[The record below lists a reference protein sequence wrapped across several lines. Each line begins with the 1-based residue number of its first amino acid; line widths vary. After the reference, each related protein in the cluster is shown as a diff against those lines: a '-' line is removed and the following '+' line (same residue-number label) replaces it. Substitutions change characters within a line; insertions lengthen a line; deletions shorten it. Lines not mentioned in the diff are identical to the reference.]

1 MRRRDPD
8 NPSLETIRQLLA
20 RTDKFEKKVALLGR
34 RYAIQTVRP
43 IGSLHTYYP
52 GQRSELDYT
61 KFGLYLYP
69 TENWN
74 EPQVYVNGF
83 GIDHCS
89 AVCKGYTIL
98 TAPAARDAIRL
109 YRNCVLPKSL
119 WLPDALKSK
128 ANAWDVFGIEEL
140 IAIDNGMDL
149 IANAAI
155 LVFIHHGVIVLRIPP
170 KRGDLK
176 GTVERFIGVVEQ
188 QFVSRLP
195 GYVDRQFIGLD
206 ERHSLLRARAKA
218 AANMTVAEY
227 EAKLLDYILKY
238 NDAPHPKLKKSR
250 IRVWRDGQVHAPLLL
265 PTGELQLRASFALT
279 YEPTVTREGVRVDN
293 RQYNSPALFE
303 KYRTYSGKAIV
314 KVAPDDIRS
323 VLVLFPDKNDPVEAH
338 LTNFEF
344 KWPVSLELFELV
356 MKRLEDN
363 GAEDEAEDLSDKF
376 AEELRKLQTQPEKRT
391 PGTTPAADIKAATQA
406 AAMPPVEAPKPK
418 DTGPDDLASLLEG
431 SRLGHG
437 ENEP

>member
-20 RTDKFEKKVALLGR
+20 RTDKFEHKVALLGQ

-43 IGSLHTYYP
+43 IGSMHTHYP
-52 GQRSELDYT
+52 GQRTELDYT

-69 TENWN
+69 TEHWK
-74 EPQVYVNGF
+74 EPQVYFNGF
-83 GIDHCS
+83 GVDHAS
-89 AVCKGYTIL
+89 AVCKGYTIT
-98 TAPAARDAIRL
+98 TAPAASDAIRL

-149 IANAAI
+149 IADAAI

-176 GTVERFIGVVEQ
+176 GKVERFIGVVEQ

-206 ERHSLLRARAKA
+206 ERHSRLRARAKA

-227 EAKLLDYILKY
+227 EAKLLDYILEY

-250 IRVWRDGQVHAPLLL
+250 IRVWRDGQVRAPLLL
-265 PTGELQLRASFALT
+265 PTGELQLRTSFALT
-279 YEPTVTREGVRVDN
+279 YEATVTREGVRVGN
-293 RQYNSPALFE
+293 RQYNSQALFE
-303 KYRTYSGKAIV
+303 KYRIYSGKAIV
-314 KVAPDDIRS
+314 KLTPDDIRS
-323 VLVLFPDKNDPVEAH
+323 VLVLFPDENEPVEAF

-344 KWPVSLELFELV
+344 EWPVSLELYELV
-356 MKRLEDN
+356 MKRLKDN
-363 GAEDEAEDLSDKF
+363 GADDEAEDLSDKF

-391 PGTTPAADIKAATQA
+391 PGTTPAADVKAATHA
-406 AAMPPVEAPKPK
+406 AAMPAVEAPKPK
-418 DTGPDDLASLLEG
+418 DKGQDDLASLLGG

-437 ENEP
+437 ENGP